1 MRACLEMDMTG
12 SPVLLAGEQ
21 LVDWADVQRLGAQLR
36 AFYTGYRPPRLHV
49 RKSWYPWMN
58 CLALLDLTRT
68 NLLRRYP
75 FGEYREYRLEY
86 RERVA
91 PDRRRAFSYD
101 VARTLASAPK
111 DRLHGVW
118 DYGPTVTFPTDLYCN
133 TAFVES
139 HLVQNPHFLQDLLA
153 HSGMGTY
160 GFIEPSQPRP
170 TWVEDF
176 NATRTAFPEGIPTSQ
191 HHCAYMEGDL
201 CARGFAIDAV
211 EGSLHLRALR
221 CGIITHIPLW
231 DRSWIARDPDRGSTS
246 RFVEYVL
253 NMLQE
258 YGKAANGPRIPFSGG
273 MAPAEAIGR
282 LLFHA
287 SAYESRVERSLR
299 VGSPDV
305 AVWATMLALL
315 WVVFDGNPAGADR
328 PQDFCWSEDRC
339 RAIGLQGDGMVAWMR
354 NKFPFLPQG
363 FPGLEP
369 EREAGFEELVE
380 RAMAH
385 GKQPYHVLM
394 GARAHFRDYARSRY
408 RFFETENN
416 ELGIGPPG
424 MLPFDELF
432 WCGHVD
438 FELVMRPVGGGR
450 YAYVGP
456 AWVLGPERGWLQKY
470 HDEKGQLMKSEVEK
484 AMVDLCIG

>member
-21 LVDWADVQRLGAQLR
+21 AVDWADVQRLGAQLR
-36 AFYTGYRPPRLHV
+36 AFYTGYRLPRLHV
-49 RKSWYPWMN
+49 RKSWYPWMD

-75 FGEYREYRLEY
+75 FGEYPLEY
-86 RERVA
+86 KERVA

-101 VARTLASAPK
+101 LARTLASAPK

-118 DYGPTVTFPTDLYCN
+118 DYGPAVTFPTDLYCN

-160 GFIEPSQPRP
+160 GFIEPSQRRP

-176 NATRTAFPEGIPTSQ
+176 NATRTAFPEGIPTNQ
-191 HHCAYMEGDL
+191 HNCSYIEANF

-211 EGSLHLRALR
+211 EGSLRLRALR

-231 DRSWIARDPDRGSTS
+231 DRNRTAREPDRGSTS

-253 NMLQE
+253 NILQE
-258 YGKAANGPRIPFSGG
+258 YKKTANGSRIPFSGG

-287 SAYESRVERSLR
+287 SVYESLSERSID
-299 VGSPDV
+299 SPDI
-305 AVWATMLALL
+305 AVWAAMLALI
-315 WVVFDGNPAGADR
+315 WVVLDGNPAGADR
-328 PQDFCWSEDRC
+328 PQDFCWNQGLWW
-339 RAIGLQGDGMVAWMR
+339 AMGLQGGGVVAWMR
-354 NKFPFLPQG
+354 DIFPFLPQG

-369 EREAGFEELVE
+369 GREAGFEELVE

-385 GKQPYHVLM
+385 GRQAYHVLM
-394 GARAHFRDYARSRY
+394 GARTHFRDYARSRY

-424 MLPFDELF
+424 MLLGDELF

-456 AWVLGPERGWLQKY
+456 AFVLGPERGWLHKY
-470 HDEKGQLMKSEVEK
+470 YDEKGQLMESEVEK
-484 AMVDLCIG
+484 AMVDLCID